1 LALSFLRLEQPL
13 GNSAKHQLVLSVP
26 KRLAPAAPL
35 RNLIRRVIRE
45 SWRQAT
51 LDSGQARVVVMVR
64 LQRLPQALTS
74 LTTAVTAASAASGAD
89 AGAVK
94 PLVGRALLQSRPT
107 DRILKRLLRAESD
120 QLFHR
125 FFGFSDRPR
134 GIDL

>member
-1 LALSFLRLEQPL
+1 LALSFLRSEESL

-26 KRLAPAAPL
+26 KRLVPAAPL

-45 SWRQAT
+45 SWRQVA
-51 LDSGQARVVVMVR
+51 LESGQARVLVVMVR
-64 LQRLPQALTS
+64 LQRLPQALS
-74 LTTAVTAASAASGAD
+74 RLTTAVTAPSPASGA
-89 AGAVK
+89 GKVK

-107 DRILKRLLRAESD
+107 DRILKRLIRAESE

-125 FFGFSDRPR
+125 LFGCADRSR

>member
-1 LALSFLRLEQPL
+1 M
-13 GNSAKHQLVLSVP
+13 GNSDEHQLVLSVP

-35 RNLIRRVIRE
+35 RNSIRRVIRE

-74 LTTAVTAASAASGAD
+74 LTTAVTAANAASG

-125 FFGFSDRPR
+125 LFGFSDRPR

>member
-1 LALSFLRLEQPL
+1 M
-13 GNSAKHQLVLSVP
+13 GNSDEHQLVLSVP

-74 LTTAVTAASAASGAD
+74 LTTAVTAASAASGAGAG

-125 FFGFSDRPR
+125 LFGFSDRPR